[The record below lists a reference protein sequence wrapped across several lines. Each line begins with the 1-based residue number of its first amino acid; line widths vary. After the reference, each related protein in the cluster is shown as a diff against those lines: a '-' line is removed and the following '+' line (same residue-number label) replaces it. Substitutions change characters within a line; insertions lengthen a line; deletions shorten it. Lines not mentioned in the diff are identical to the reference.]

1 MSPYLYSRLVQD
13 RLDRATDAADARR
26 LAKQASPGPATSG
39 LRSLRAVV
47 GQGLIAI
54 GEKLVDHSEA
64 EDRDLSRAA

>member
-1 MSPYLYSRLVQD
+1 MNPYLYSMLVQD

-26 LAKQASPGPATSG
+26 LAKQASPGPATGG

-54 GEKLVDHSEA
+54 GEKLVDHPDA
-64 EDRDLSRAA
+64 EEHDLNRAA